1 MKPMSEQKR
10 LFVVI
15 SVMAVT
21 VFVMVS
27 LTAVILY
34 SKAVSQYEVLLSK
47 GLKEKQV
54 LLQQVEKRLEKREA
68 EFGLNQDITSSSFVE
83 LVKTMTIASADKHS
97 IADVW
102 VYQEVDKQRVTLL
115 TITPSKT
122 GRHQPQVSYS
132 RGIPAPDWVNEMEEK
147 PGFAQWEA
155 SDALFAKVTITLPGD
170 SVSEHRQLVI
180 IKRIELRRL
189 RLPFINT
196 FFLMFL
202 AAQFFIWA
210 GSSLIGFQINP
221 LIKYLDEQ
229 VIFNQT
235 VLNTAPIPIITSDE
249 NDIITA
255 ANRAT
260 LDVFRYEFNTLKG
273 RSIQSLFNVS
283 IEKSH
288 YEAEGTAACGRELAL
303 NISQGT
309 AMVNDKL
316 MHVYLAQDITQIK
329 ETEESLRDATEHM
342 AVVVESVNDGVIT
355 CNMQGNIISA
365 NHAAE
370 VIFSRK
376 QEDLIG
382 AKICNFIEPS
392 PTLDE
397 TCFRME
403 VSVKRPN
410 LQRIPVEV
418 SCRQYQHHDQKH
430 FSCVLRDITER
441 KAADARL
448 KKQQSDLQATVDNRT
463 SEVKALVETAVVGV
477 VSIDQH
483 GRILSFNPAAEA
495 MFGYLADEI
504 LHKNVS
510 ILIPSI
516 HSDQHDKF
524 IQRYLNTREPRIIG
538 RKNEVAA
545 LRKDGSHFDAMLSVG
560 HKELSNNN
568 HLFVAHILDVTE
580 AKRTEVELIEAKERA
595 EAAARVKANFLANM
609 SHEIRTP
616 MNAIIG
622 FSEVLSLNSSL
633 DPVAQQQVETIRA
646 SGQSL
651 LTVLNDILD
660 FSKFE
665 AGKVSIEN
673 VGFNLGNLVRDCVDV
688 MRIKADSKRLVL
700 NLLLNLPE
708 PYRVTGDPNRI
719 RQVLINLLGNAIK
732 FTNYGHVDVSI
743 SQQAGETE
751 IIEFLVKDTG
761 IGMSE
766 TQLSH
771 VFESFSQAD
780 SSTTRRFGGTGLGTA
795 ISRQIIETMKGDIWA
810 TSEENVGSI
819 FGFSLLLP
827 TCFDS
832 TNCLYESS
840 TSCPVVETPRCFS
853 VLMAE
858 DIIENAK
865 LVEFRL
871 THLGHK
877 LTWVKNGLE
886 ALEALERGMFDIIL
900 MDIMMPQLDG
910 LEATKRIRQSQT
922 DYAEIPIVALTAS
935 VMQEEQ
941 NRCIEAGMNAVEH
954 KPIDFSSL
962 LATMESVVTKEIVS
976 LNQAAKLPPIEI
988 NSSQGLA
995 KLKGIV
1001 NIEQALQMWV
1011 DADKYIES
1019 LKYYVDSAEEDL
1031 LALVAAVEQ
1040 DSFECAGKQLHVI
1053 KGVVGNLHLTSLY
1066 EQSQQ
1071 LEWGIDEKDKTCC
1084 LPLLSNMRQEITI
1097 LKGIFSSLT
1106 TSKEKPENQQI
1117 IVDTAILLALLHDLL
1132 DSIQQCN
1139 PDKSLPFVQ
1148 NLAKLLP
1155 YDDIQALESSLESF
1169 DFEKTREIVFS
1180 IAYRYQLILED
1191 S

>member
-1 MKPMSEQKR
+1 MKSMSEQKR

-15 SVMAVT
+15 SVMAATVLIMVT
-21 VFVMVS
+21 

-34 SKAVSQYEVLLSK
+34 NKAVSQYEVLLSK

-54 LLQQVEKRLEKREA
+54 LLQQVEKRLETREVGA
-68 EFGLNQDITSSSFVE
+68 AVDEETSSRSFVE
-83 LVKTMTIASADKHS
+83 LVKNMTIATADKQS

-102 VYQEVDKQRVTLL
+102 VYQENAEQRVTLL
-115 TITPSKT
+115 TIKPSET
-122 GRHQPQVSYS
+122 GRHQPRISQGGV
-132 RGIPAPDWVNEMEEK
+132 IPEPDWARSIVDK
-147 PGFAQWEA
+147 PSVAQWEA
-155 SDALFAKVTITLPGD
+155 SDALFAKVIIALPND
-170 SVSEHRQLVI
+170 SSSAYRHLVI

-202 AAQFFIWA
+202 TAQFFIWA

-235 VLNTAPIPIITSDE
+235 ILNTAPIPIITSDE
-249 NDIITA
+249 NDNITA

-260 LDVFRYEFNTLKG
+260 LDVFSHKFNALKG
-273 RSIQSLFNVS
+273 LSIHTLFHVDKD
-283 IEKSH
+283 KSD
-288 YEAEGTAACGRELAL
+288 YEAQGVSGCGRGLAL

-309 AMVNDKL
+309 AMINDKL

-355 CNMQGNIISA
+355 CNMQGNIISV
-365 NHAAE
+365 NPAAE
-370 VIFSRK
+370 AIFDRK
-376 QEDLIG
+376 QEKLIG
-382 AKICNFIEPS
+382 AQICHFIEPA

-397 TCFRME
+397 PCFRME

-410 LQRIPVEV
+410 LQKIPVEV

-441 KAADARL
+441 KAADTRL
-448 KKQQSDLQATVDNRT
+448 KQQQSELQATVDNRT

-495 MFGYLADEI
+495 MFGYKAEEI
-504 LHKNVS
+504 LHQNVS
-510 ILIPSI
+510 ILIPLI

-524 IQRYLNTREPRIIG
+524 IQRYLKTREPRIIG

-545 LRKDGSHFDAMLSVG
+545 LRKDGSHFEAMLSVG
-560 HKELSNNN
+560 HKELSNSN

-580 AKRTEVELIEAKERA
+580 AKRTEAELIEAKERA

-665 AGKVSIEN
+665 AGKVNIEH
-673 VGFNLGNLVRDCVDV
+673 VGFNLANLVRDCVDV

-700 NLLLNLPE
+700 NLLLNFPE
-708 PYRVTGDPNRI
+708 PYRVVGDPNRI

-732 FTNYGHVDVSI
+732 FTNYGHVEVVV
-743 SQQAGETE
+743 SQQEGETE
-751 IIEFLVKDTG
+751 VIEFLVKDTG

-795 ISRQIIETMKGDIWA
+795 ISRQIIETMEGKIWA
-810 TSEENVGSI
+810 TSEENVGST

-827 TCFDS
+827 TCFDN

-886 ALEALERGMFDIIL
+886 ALEALERSAFDLIL

-910 LEATKRIRQSQT
+910 LEATRRIRQSQS
-922 DYAEIPIVALTAS
+922 DYADIPIVALTAS

-941 NRCIEAGMNAVEH
+941 SRCFEAGMNAVEH
-954 KPIDFSSL
+954 KPINFNSL
-962 LATMESVVTKEIVS
+962 LATMDKVVTNQSTLLSSSNTSPSVAVS
-976 LNQAAKLPPIEI
+976 
-988 NSSQGLA
+988 SSQRLA
-995 KLKGIV
+995 TLQGIV
-1001 NIEQALQMWV
+1001 NVEQALQMWL

-1019 LKYYVDSAEEDL
+1019 LIYYIDSAEENVG
-1031 LALVAAVEQ
+1031 ALITAVEQ
-1040 DSFECAGKQLHVI
+1040 DVFDVAAKKIHAI
-1053 KGVVGNLHLTSLY
+1053 KGAVGNLYLTSLY
-1066 EQSQQ
+1066 ELSQQ
-1071 LEWGIDEKDKTCC
+1071 LEQAIDEKDKACC
-1084 LPLLSNMRQEITI
+1084 LPLLSQMQQEINT
-1097 LKGIFSSLT
+1097 LKESLSSLT
-1106 TSKEKPENQQI
+1106 ANKITTGKQQI
-1117 IVDTAILLALLHDLL
+1117 IVDTAILLAQLHDLL
-1132 DSIQQCN
+1132 DSLHQCN

-1148 NLAKLLP
+1148 NLAKLLS
-1155 YDDIQALESSLESF
+1155 YDDIQSLELSLEDF